1 MRTLDNWKV
10 SYTVTFESGEVR
22 DCERIVQAD
31 DVSRPVLTVVNDAI
45 QQKDVTSVEIWKVEN
60 LNHKPI
66 TPTACRNWL
75 HGRFTKGK

>member
-1 MRTLDNWKV
+1 MRALDNWKV

-22 DCERIVQAD
+22 DCERIVSAD
-31 DVSRPVLTVVNDAI
+31 DVSLPILTVLNDTVN
-45 QQKDVTSVEIWKVEN
+45 QKDVYSVDVWKVEN

-75 HGRFTKGK
+75 YGRFTKGK